1 MNFVFSFLGFGLIVK
16 TTVVPKNR
24 KLGSKIYVF
33 LIIGISSAM
42 LYQLIF
48 STIKLQNKPT
58 GSTIEY
64 KKSDHNLN
72 ISISICNSLLG
83 WPNSDTTELY
93 SSGSMFYRDK
103 HSSQWKQYQDN
114 DISDVF
120 TWQEDISYYMCKSTI
135 FKGEEI
141 KISHRLNTNDAIFVH
156 DNNFITGGSS
166 LQLTRNM
173 LDGNK
178 ILHLKAQEF
187 QSIEEENVCSNSM
200 DFDSCRDDY
209 LADEFNKTHGCI
221 YLSTYIFI
229 Q

>member
-1 MNFVFSFLGFGLIVK
+1 MIVK
-16 TTVVPKNR
+16 TKIVQKNR

-42 LYQLIF
+42 LYQLTF
-48 STIKLQNKPT
+48 SSTKLQNKPT

-72 ISISICNSLLG
+72 ISISICNLLYN
-83 WPNSDTTELY
+83 WPNSVTTELDR
-93 SSGSMFYRDK
+93 SGSIFYRDT
-103 HSSQWKQYQDN
+103 HSTQWIQYQDN

-120 TWQEDISYYMCKSTI
+120 IWQKDIHKYYMCKSTI

-187 QSIEEENVCSNSM
+187 QSIEEENFCSNSIK
-200 DFDSCRDDY
+200 FDSCRDDY
-209 LADEFNKTHGCI
+209 LSDEFNKTHGCI
-221 YLSTYIFI
+221 YFNMK
-229 Q
+229 

>member
-1 MNFVFSFLGFGLIVK
+1 MFSFLGFGLIVK

-72 ISISICNSLLG
+72 ISISICNFLND
-83 WPNSDTTELY
+83 WPMSVTTQIDR
-93 SSGSMFYRDK
+93 SVSISYRDK
-103 HSSQWKQYQDN
+103 HTTQWIQYQDN

-120 TWQEDISYYMCKSTI
+120 TWQEDIESYYMCKSTI

-141 KISHRLNTNDAIFVH
+141 KIRHKLYEGDAIFVH
-156 DNNFITGGSS
+156 NNDFITGGSS

-173 LDGNK
+173 LTGNK
-178 ILHLKAQEF
+178 ILYLKAQEF

-200 DFDSCRDDY
+200 DFDSCRDEY
-209 LADEFNKTHGCI
+209 INDEFNKTHGCI
-221 YLSTYIFI
+221 YFNMK
-229 Q
+229 